1 MTMPS
6 SALALYVFPGA
17 FIAFL
22 SLLLAISMMVDP
34 ARRCRKRRL
43 ERVTHPETR
52 SGSARMTTGAGS
64 SLRLSE
70 PVPRGFRRIEA
81 FFNRIPALGAGQIRA
96 RLQRAG
102 LNLSITS
109 YFLLIALTAAITH
122 LSVGALISPGPL
134 KTTGAAIAAGI
145 AVPHLIVGFIGW
157 RRSEAFLGELP
168 DAIDVIVRGIKA
180 GLPVIDS
187 IGAVGDEFPNPI
199 GVEFRAI
206 RDKVRIGASLNDALT
221 DMARRIG
228 KPEVSFLATSIA
240 VQRETGGNLSVALEN
255 LSATLRE
262 RHQMKLK
269 IKALSSEA
277 RASAY
282 ILGSMPFIMGVII
295 YLLNPNY
302 IMPLFSDERGQMM
315 IYGGLSSIAL
325 GIIVMARMIR
335 FKI

>member
-1 MTMPS
+1 MT
-6 SALALYVFPGA
+6 LTNTVLVLYVFPGA

-22 SLLLAISMMVDP
+22 CLLLAISMIVDP

-43 ERVTHPETR
+43 DRVTHPDSR
-52 SGSARMTTGAGS
+52 AGSFGKTAGAGS
-64 SLRLSE
+64 SLRLSD
-70 PVPRGFRRIEA
+70 PVPRGLRRIEA
-81 FFNRIPALGAGQIRA
+81 FLNRIPALGAGQIRP

-102 LNLSITS
+102 LTLSITS
-109 YFLLIALTAAITH
+109 YFLIIAITAAITY
-122 LSVGALISPGPL
+122 LSVGALLDPGPV
-134 KTTGAAIAAGI
+134 KAAAAAVAAGI
-145 AVPHLIVGFIGW
+145 ALPHLFVGFIGW
-157 RRSEAFLGELP
+157 RRTEAFLTGLP
-168 DAIDVIVRGIKA
+168 EAIDVIVRGIKA

-187 IGAVGDEFPNPI
+187 IGVVGDEFPNPI
-199 GVEFRAI
+199 GIEFRAI
-206 RDKVRIGASLNDALT
+206 RDKVRIGASIDSAMM

-228 KPEVSFLATSIA
+228 KPEVAFLATSIA
-240 VQRETGGNLSVALEN
+240 VQRETGGNLAVALEN
-255 LSATLRE
+255 LSTTLRE

-282 ILGSMPFIMGVII
+282 ILGSLPFIMGIII

-302 IMPLFSDERGQMM
+302 IAPLFSDERGQMM

-325 GIIVMARMIR
+325 GILVMARMIR

>member
-1 MTMPS
+1 MTLMDPG
-6 SALALYVFPGA
+6 LAVYVFPGA

-22 SLLLAISMMVDP
+22 SLLLAVSMIVDP

-43 ERVTHPETR
+43 ERVTHPESR
-52 SGSARMTTGAGS
+52 GRTTTTAGGGS

-70 PVPRGFRRIEA
+70 PVPRGLRRVEA
-81 FFNRIPALGAGQIRA
+81 FFNRIPALGSGQIRA

-109 YFLLIALTAAITH
+109 YFLIIALTGAISYLTLGILLAVGPFKSVAATIVT
-122 LSVGALISPGPL
+122 
-134 KTTGAAIAAGI
+134 AIAL
-145 AVPHLIVGFIGW
+145 PHMVVGFIGW
-157 RRSEAFLGELP
+157 RRTEAFLTGLP

-206 RDKVRIGASLNDALT
+206 RDKVRLGASIDGALA
-221 DMARRIG
+221 DMARRLG
-228 KPEVSFLATSIA
+228 KPEVAFLATSIA
-240 VQRETGGNLSVALEN
+240 VQRETGGNLAVALEN
-255 LSATLRE
+255 LSTTLRE

-282 ILGSMPFIMGVII
+282 ILGAMPFIMGVII

-302 IMPLFSDERGQMM
+302 IVPLFSDERGQMM
-315 IYGGLSSIAL
+315 IYGGLSSIAI